1 MADVHAD
8 ATATT
13 DVTTMDVMGMMDVT
27 TDADTATNKKSC
39 ITVLNTT
46 TA

>member
-27 TDADTATNKKSC
+27 TDADTATNKTSY

>member
-8 ATATT
+8 ATA
-13 DVTTMDVMGMMDVT
+13 TMDVMGMMDVT
-27 TDADTATNKKSC
+27 TDADTATNKKSY

>member
-27 TDADTATNKKSC
+27 TDADTATDKKSY

>member
-13 DVTTMDVMGMMDVT
+13 DVTTMDVMGTMDVT
-27 TDADTATNKKSC
+27 TDADIATNKKSY

>member
-13 DVTTMDVMGMMDVT
+13 DVTTMDVMDMMDVT
-27 TDADTATNKKSC
+27 TDADTATNKQSY
-39 ITVLNTT
+39 ITVPNTT